1 MSTCGLSVYCWFR
14 CPQFTSFPGHP
25 AYFLRL
31 FHSSRSS
38 DSEVESL
45 IGGIFHKPVAAKPA
59 PREHLT
65 LEQDQRCQVKY
76 AANSYLSDP
85 FLYFCLYT
93 ETKKTYLIKKHF
105 LKLFI
110 LHSVRVNG
118 SLRLST
124 FRELP
129 HNVADYW
136 GF

>member
-1 MSTCGLSVYCWFR
+1 MFYKHAVAKHTGLNIFYVLGTLQLIYFFHLYSAKKKRCAYEKKRVLVVSTCGLSVYCWFR

-76 AANSYLSDP
+76 AANS
-85 FLYFCLYT
+85 FF
-93 ETKKTYLIKKHF
+93 F
-105 LKLFI
+105 VFWFI
-110 LHSVRVNG
+110 H
-118 SLRLST
+118 
-124 FRELP
+124 
-129 HNVADYW
+129 
-136 GF
+136 